1 MKYED
6 LGNFIYQVYVEHE
19 GRVIPF
25 VTVDSATVDSATGDY
40 HG

>member
-6 LGNFIYQVYVEHE
+6 LGNGIYQVDVEHE

-25 VTVDSATVDSATGDY
+25 VTVDSATGDY